1 VNQRPRDDSSNPAPD
16 EGVSPAYP
24 IVATLRDG
32 TRVTIRPICPEDEA
46 REQAFV
52 RGLSTESRYFRFMN
66 TLRELS
72 PGMLHRFTDPDPS
85 REAALVALHSDAGG
99 TRQVGV
105 ARYAMTDGGEAGE
118 FALVVAD
125 DMQGRGLGTR
135 LMRELL
141 ANARARGL
149 RRLEGSVLSSNH
161 RMLALMQ
168 ALGFDIS
175 ALPEDQRLRRVVK
188 RLY

>member
-1 VNQRPRDDSSNPAPD
+1 MEDDASDPA
-16 EGVSPAYP
+16 VAAPAYP
-24 IVATLRDG
+24 VEATLRDG
-32 TRVTIRPICPEDEA
+32 TRVTIRPISPEDEA
-46 REQAFV
+46 REQDFV
-52 RGLSTESRYFRFMN
+52 RKLSSESRYFRFMN
-66 TLRELS
+66 TLRELT
-72 PGMLHRFTDPDPS
+72 PGMLHRFTDPDPA
-85 REAALVALHSDAGG
+85 REAALVALATGEGG

-105 ARYAMTDGGEAGE
+105 ARYAVTESGDGGE
-118 FALVVAD
+118 FAVVVAD
-125 DMQGRGLGTR
+125 DMQNKGLGTR

-168 ALGFDIS
+168 SLGFEVS

-188 RLY
+188 RLS